1 MPDSAPSVIFTA
13 TSPAQ
18 AAPMPPLINFVTFIK
33 LEARVV
39 IAMPTKD
46 VNEDDLGNLVNIKVF
61 FGPTGSD
68 LASVVPVEFPGNYPP
83 GSQQTVVVPVPNYSV
98 SYDFEVEVGI

>member
-61 FGPTGSD
+61 FGPTG
-68 LASVVPVEFPGNYPP
+68 LFGELVEFPGNYPP